1 MEISMYKQRIFSILT
16 LSAAVVLLS
25 ASCAGKKEQG
35 PEATSME
42 RLYAEKGLP
51 VSVRK
56 LEAED
61 FSVFLKYPAVLYASS
76 ESTAYA
82 ALSDVVRKISVKVG
96 DTVQKDQVIV
106 SFSPDNQ
113 SLVQAAA
120 AHENARNVF
129 NRMDALYKN
138 NDISRQDYDTARTQ
152 YEIARA
158 GFKAADDM
166 VYVKA
171 PITGTVTR
179 LNVRATENVR
189 PGTPL
194 FTVSAGQDGFEALFF
209 AGADEIGRIK
219 NGARVCIE
227 NVSQT
232 IEGRITQ
239 VSLTMDSQKQAFPV
253 SAYFD
258 GESRRLVS
266 GMGVDV
272 SVETYRNEKA
282 IVLARKELLRMENGY
297 TAFVADGDRP
307 KRVVVQPGQEKGLSL
322 EITGGLYEGDMLI
335 CDGFTRLEDTTKLH
349 PVPLTAPAK

>member
-1 MEISMYKQRIFSILT
+1 MENGMSKRFVFLILA
-16 LSAAVVLLS
+16 LSVTAVFLS
-25 ASCAGKKEQG
+25 TSCAGKKEQE
-35 PEATSME
+35 PETASME

-56 LEAED
+56 LELED
-61 FSVFLKYPAVLYASS
+61 FSVFLKYSAVLYASS

-82 ALSDVVRKISVKVG
+82 ALNDVVRKISVKVG
-96 DTVQKDQVIV
+96 DTVERDQIVV

-113 SLVQAAA
+113 PLVQTAAA
-120 AHENARNVF
+120 CENARNAF
-129 NRMDALYKN
+129 DRISALYKN
-138 NDISRQDYDTARTQ
+138 NDISRQDYDASRTQ

-158 GFKAADDM
+158 NLKAANDM

-194 FTVSAGQDGFEALFF
+194 FTVSSGKDGFEALFF
-209 AGADEIGRIK
+209 AGADEIDRIK

-227 NVSQT
+227 NTSPT

-239 VSLTMDSQKQAFPV
+239 VSLTMDSQKQAFQV
-253 SAYFD
+253 SAWFD
-258 GESRRLVS
+258 GENRRLTS

-282 IVLARKELLRMENGY
+282 IVLARKELLRTENGY
-297 TAFVADGDRP
+297 VAFVADGDRP
-307 KRVVVQPGQEKGLSL
+307 KQVALQPGKEKGLRL

-335 CDGFTRLEDTTKLH
+335 CDGFTRLEDNTKLN
-349 PVPLTAPAK
+349 PVPLAAPAK